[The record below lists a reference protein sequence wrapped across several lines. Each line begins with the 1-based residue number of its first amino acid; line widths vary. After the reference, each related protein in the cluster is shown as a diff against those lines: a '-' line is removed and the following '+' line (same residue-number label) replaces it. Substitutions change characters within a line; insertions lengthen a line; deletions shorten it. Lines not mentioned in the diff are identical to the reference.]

1 MQDAR
6 QCATESLREL
16 FTTGDEEEG
25 VCVCVSVSVS
35 VCVCVSVCA
44 RPARRVG
51 HGPPNHLVNIV
62 QFCNHT

>member
-25 VCVCVSVSVS
+25 VCVCVSVSV
-35 VCVCVSVCA
+35 CLCLCVSVC
-44 RPARRVG
+44 
-51 HGPPNHLVNIV
+51 LCV
-62 QFCNHT
+62 QGRLGGWAMAHPII